1 MAYDAIVAS
10 SERIDA
16 QLFVSASNG
25 HLMIALRMRKRAFDS
40 QVGAQR
46 GISGLSQPKMRRCRA
61 LSKGRETAIECTGG
75 LLQERLELVFD
86 KFGL

>member
-46 GISGLSQPKMRRCRA
+46 GISGLSQ
-61 LSKGRETAIECTGG
+61 
-75 LLQERLELVFD
+75 LLRSAERLAKCREPATERTGRVP
-86 KFGL
+86 